1 MLVDLGYVSNLIL
14 RYILSVKLSVYILML
29 QLYILRERRIL
40 NM

>member
-14 RYILSVKLSVYILML
+14 RYILSVKLLVYILML